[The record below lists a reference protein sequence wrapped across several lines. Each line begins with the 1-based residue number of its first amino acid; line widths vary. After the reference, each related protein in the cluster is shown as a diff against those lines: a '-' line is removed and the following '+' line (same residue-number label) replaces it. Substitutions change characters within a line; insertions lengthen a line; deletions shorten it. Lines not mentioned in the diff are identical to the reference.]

1 MEGFYYRKKD
11 QFIERV
17 HQNSGSLALLAKTG
31 EFEVMEFV
39 IHEGKEFIILPA
51 ENSEQLVEFF
61 YVMEGIIDDET
72 HHETYLVGDI
82 FYVNKLKAP
91 VFLKATTTTKLLYVI
106 NESLFFMMSEKMKK
120 LKQTIIKVEE
130 KDIYTDRHS
139 HRVMEYSMLLA
150 KRLHL
155 KEIDLSTLSYAAL
168 FHDLGKIDIPIEIL
182 QKPSKLTNEEYERIK
197 QHPILGRVLADE
209 IQLISMG
216 EIIEQHHERLDGS
229 GYPNG
234 LKGDQIRIEA
244 KIISLVD
251 CFDAMTSDRAY
262 RKSMTVEAAL
272 AEIIKYRGIHY
283 DEQLVDAFIEILHE
297 QNNEKIL

>member
-1 MEGFYYRKKD
+1 MEGFYHRKKD
-11 QFIERV
+11 HFLERV
-17 HQNSGSLALLAKTG
+17 QQNSGSLALLAKSG

-39 IHEGKEFIILPA
+39 INEGKEFIILPA
-51 ENSEQLVEFF
+51 DSEQLVEFF

-72 HHETYLVGDI
+72 HHETYSHGDI
-82 FYVNKLKAP
+82 FYVNRLKSP
-91 VFLKATTTTKLLYVI
+91 VFLMATSTTKLLYVI
-106 NESLFFMMSEKMKK
+106 NESLFFFMSEKIQK

-130 KDIYTDRHS
+130 KDIYTERHS
-139 HRVMEYSMLLA
+139 SRVMEYSVLLA

-155 KEIDLSTLSYAAL
+155 KEIDLMTLSYAAL
-168 FHDLGKIDIPIEIL
+168 FHDLGKIDIPTEIL
-182 QKPSKLTNEEYERIK
+182 QKPSQLSNEEYESIK
-197 QHPILGRVLADE
+197 QHPILGRALADE

-272 AEIIKYRGIHY
+272 AELLKYRGIHY
-283 DEQLVDAFIEILHE
+283 DEQLVDAFIEILQE
-297 QNNEKIL
+297 QNNEKIH